1 MSIKASPSSPGANVS
16 GPSNTLAGRLGPGAI
31 VFMVVAAAAPLT
43 VIAGTVPIGIAA
55 GNGAAFP
62 ATYVVCTVVLL
73 FFAVGF
79 TAMAKHVPGAGAFY
93 TYITEG
99 LGRHWG
105 LGAAFLALLS
115 YTAVQ
120 GGVYGY
126 LGAAIN
132 DLVTTHGGP
141 EIPWYSWAVAVMAV
155 VAVLGYRHI
164 ELSGKVLGVLLLCE
178 VGIVLLI
185 DAAVIVRGG
194 GESGFSTAAFSPGQF
209 FAGAPGIALIFA
221 LAGYIGFE
229 ATAVFRDEARDPERT
244 IPRATYIALL
254 LIGGF
259 YALSSW
265 VMVSA
270 WGDEGAVSL
279 ATENPEGM
287 ITETAKKY
295 VGAVAGDLVQI
306 LLISSLFAALLA
318 FHNVLSRYIFSLGNG
333 SALPASCGRAHAK
346 HSSPYV
352 ASVVQTVSALVLVMV
367 SALAGLDPVSQVF
380 AWFVGLSSVGIIALM
395 TLTSV
400 AVLVYFRRQAVD
412 GRWWNTLV
420 APAFGLVG
428 LAILLVMTIAKLPL
442 LVGGSTTLAVV
453 IGVLLVGVFLA
464 GVAVAVL
471 RPHTTSTTETSATN
485 EGIAR

>member
-1 MSIKASPSSPGANVS
+1 MSIEAPPPATGTPVGTSSNK
-16 GPSNTLAGRLGPGAI
+16 LAGKLGPGAI

-62 ATYVVCTVVLL
+62 ASYLVCTVVLL

-79 TAMAKHVPGAGAFY
+79 TAMAKHVTGAGAFY
-93 TYITEG
+93 TYITQG
-99 LGRHWG
+99 LGRHIG

-126 LGAAIN
+126 LGAAMN

-141 EIPWYSWAVAVMAV
+141 EIPWYLWAVVVMAIV
-155 VAVLGYRHI
+155 GVLGYRHI

-178 VGIVLLI
+178 VGIVMVI

-194 GESGFSTAAFSPGQF
+194 GDSGFSTAALRPSQF
-209 FAGAPGIALIFA
+209 FTGAPGIALIFA

-229 ATAVFRDEARDPERT
+229 ATAVFRDEARDPART
-244 IPRATYIALL
+244 IPRATYIALI

-265 VMVSA
+265 AMVSA
-270 WGDEGAVSL
+270 WGDQGAVAL
-279 ATENPEGM
+279 ATDNPEGM
-287 ITETAKKY
+287 ITETARKY

-318 FHNVLSRYIFSLGNG
+318 FHNVLSRYIFSLGNS
-333 SALPASCGRAHAK
+333 SALPARCGRAHAK
-346 HSSPYV
+346 HSSPYI
-352 ASVVQTVSALVLVMV
+352 ASVVQTVSALVLVV
-367 SALAGLDPVSQVF
+367 ASALAGLDPVTEVF

-400 AVLVYFRRQAVD
+400 AVLVYFRRSPVD
-412 GRWWNTLV
+412 CRPWNTLV
-420 APAFGLVG
+420 APALGLIG
-428 LAILLVMTIAKLPL
+428 LAVLLVMTIAKLPL
-442 LVGGSTTLAVV
+442 LVGGSNTLAAI
-453 IGVLLVGVFLA
+453 IGALLIGVFLG
-464 GVAVAVL
+464 GVAVAAL
-471 RPHTTSTTETSATN
+471 RPNTIEESIREDK
-485 EGIAR
+485 EIAR

>member
-1 MSIKASPSSPGANVS
+1 MSIKAPPPTGTDAGTSSNK
-16 GPSNTLAGRLGPGAI
+16 LAGKLGPGAI

-62 ATYVVCTVVLL
+62 ASYVVCTVVLL

-79 TAMAKHVPGAGAFY
+79 TAMAKHVAGAGAFY
-93 TYITEG
+93 TYITQG
-99 LGRHWG
+99 LGRHTG

-126 LGAAIN
+126 LGAAVN

-141 EIPWYSWAVAVMAV
+141 EIPWYLWAIVVMAV

-178 VGIVLLI
+178 VGIVLVI
-185 DAAVIVRGG
+185 DAAVIARGG
-194 GESGFSTAAFSPGQF
+194 GDSGFSTAALSPSQF
-209 FAGAPGIALIFA
+209 FTGAPGIALIFA

-229 ATAVFRDEARDPERT
+229 ATAVFRDEARDPART
-244 IPRATYIALL
+244 IPRATYMALI

-265 VMVSA
+265 AMVSA
-270 WGDEGAVSL
+270 WGDEGAVAL
-279 ATENPEGM
+279 ATDNPEGM

-318 FHNVLSRYIFSLGNG
+318 FHNVLSRYIFSLGNS
-333 SALPASCGRAHAK
+333 SALPARCGRAHVK
-346 HSSPYV
+346 HSSPYI
-352 ASVVQTVSALVLVMV
+352 ASVVQTVSALVLVV
-367 SALAGLDPVSQVF
+367 ASALAGLDPVTEVF

-400 AVLVYFRRQAVD
+400 AVLVYFRRTTVD
-412 GRWWNTLV
+412 RRSWNTMV
-420 APAFGLVG
+420 APALGLIG
-428 LAILLVMTIAKLPL
+428 LAVLLVMTIAKLPL
-442 LVGGSTTLAVV
+442 LVGGSTTLAAV
-453 IGVLLVGVFLA
+453 IGVLLVGVFLG
-464 GVAVAVL
+464 GVAVAAL
-471 RPHTTSTTETSATN
+471 RPHTPSEQK
-485 EGIAR
+485 EIAR

>member
-1 MSIKASPSSPGANVS
+1 MTLKEPPPALGTNTAAPS
-16 GPSNTLAGRLGPGAI
+16 TKLAGKLGPGAI

-62 ATYVVCTVVLL
+62 ASYLVCTVVLL

-79 TAMAKHVPGAGAFY
+79 TAMAKHVTGAGAFY
-93 TYITEG
+93 TYITQG
-99 LGRHWG
+99 LGRHTG

-126 LGAAIN
+126 LGAAMN
-132 DLVTTHGGP
+132 DLVTSHGGP
-141 EIPWYSWAVAVMAV
+141 EIPWYLWAVAMMAV

-178 VGIVLLI
+178 VGIVLII
-185 DAAVIVRGG
+185 DAAVIVNGG
-194 GESGFSTAAFSPGQF
+194 GDAGFSAAALSPSQF

-229 ATAVFRDEARDPERT
+229 ATAVFRDEARDPART
-244 IPRATYIALL
+244 IPRATYIALV
-254 LIGGF
+254 LIGAF

-265 VMVSA
+265 AMVSA
-270 WGDEGAVSL
+270 WGDEGAVAL
-279 ATENPEGM
+279 ATNNPEGM

-318 FHNVLSRYIFSLGNG
+318 FHNVLSRYIFSLGN
-333 SALPASCGRAHAK
+333 SAALPARCGRAHAK
-346 HSSPYV
+346 HSSPYI
-352 ASVVQTVSALVLVMV
+352 ASVVQTVSALVLVV
-367 SALAGLDPVSQVF
+367 ASALAGLDPVTEVF
-380 AWFVGLSSVGIIALM
+380 AWFVGLSSVGITALM

-400 AVLVYFRRQAVD
+400 AVLVFFRRTTVD
-412 GRWWNTLV
+412 RRPWNTLV
-420 APAFGLVG
+420 APALGLVG
-428 LAILLVMTIAKLPL
+428 LGILLVMTIAKLPL
-442 LVGGSTTLAVV
+442 LVGGSNTLAAV
-453 IGVLLVGVFLA
+453 IGVLLIGVFL
-464 GVAVAVL
+464 GGIAVAAL
-471 RPHTTSTTETSATN
+471 RPNFTDESIKDDKE
-485 EGIAR
+485 IAR